1 MQDNKNIILATLFSA
16 IILLG
21 WTWFYEKPKAEKKA
35 EAQKI
40 LIAQQNSN
48 KTVESQPQP
57 VQGEAENTS
66 TENNLQPNKTEEA
79 ILTVKNRSEILSETK

>member
-48 KTVESQPQP
+48 KVIEF
-57 VQGEAENTS
+57 VYCLCVL
-66 TENNLQPNKTEEA
+66 TEVT
-79 ILTVKNRSEILSETK
+79 